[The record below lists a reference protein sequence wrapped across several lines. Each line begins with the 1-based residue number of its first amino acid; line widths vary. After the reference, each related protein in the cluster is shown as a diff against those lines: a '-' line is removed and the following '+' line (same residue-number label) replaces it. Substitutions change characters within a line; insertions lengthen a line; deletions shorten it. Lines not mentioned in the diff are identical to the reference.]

1 MSKQLRSKNE
11 QKRQRILDSATILF
25 TENGYSSTSM
35 DQIAK
40 GADVSKQTVYSHFGN
55 KEDLFAASIKLKC
68 DSYQMSGFSGE
79 DLIDAKET
87 LLEIANR
94 FYAMVT
100 SKEALAVY
108 KTCSYESRTHPEL
121 AELFI
126 KEGPVRVT
134 NEVADLFNRL
144 DQQKLLCVN
153 NPDFAA
159 QQFLHA
165 IKGESWMR
173 LKFNTEKQTSAEET
187 KEYIES
193 CVELFLRGYAI
204 QKL

>member
-11 QKRQRILDSATILF
+11 QKRQQILDSATRLF

-79 DLIDAKET
+79 EIIDARIT
-87 LLEIANR
+87 LLEIAQR
-94 FYAMVT
+94 FFAMVT

-108 KTCSYESRTHPEL
+108 KTCSYESKTHPEL

-126 KEGPVRVT
+126 KEGPERVT
-134 NEVADLFNRL
+134 NEVADLFSRL
-144 DQQKLLCVN
+144 DQQGLLCIK
-153 NPDFAA
+153 NPYFAA

-173 LKFNTEKQTSAEET
+173 MKFNTEKQTSSKET
-187 KEYIES
+187 AEYIEN
-193 CVELFLRGYAI
+193 CVELFLRGYAK
-204 QKL
+204 Q

>member
-1 MSKQLRSKNE
+1 MSKQIRSKNE
-11 QKRQRILDSATILF
+11 QKRQQILDSATKLF

-68 DSYQMSGFSGE
+68 DSYQMSGFSE
-79 DLIDAKET
+79 EELTDARKT
-87 LLEIANR
+87 LLDIAHK

-108 KTCSYESRTHPEL
+108 KTCSYESKTHPEL

-126 KEGPVRVT
+126 KEGPERVT
-134 NEVADLFNRL
+134 KEVAALFSRL
-144 DQQKLLCVN
+144 SQQGLLSID
-153 NPDFAA
+153 NPYFAA

-173 LKFNTEKQTSAEET
+173 MKFNTEKQTSAEEISD
-187 KEYIES
+187 YIVS
-193 CVELFLRGYAI
+193 CVELFLRGYA
-204 QKL
+204 KH